1 MMSNANTPTHP
12 LKLNERV
19 EDTATGHMMIN
30 ECDDYFT
37 GLTKREHFAG
47 LAMQGLLSNSVM
59 GDSDLHDNHQEWLE
73 DITDASVK
81 FADKLLKQLGEQ
93 NEQD

>member
-1 MMSNANTPTHP
+1 MMNNANTPAMP
-12 LKLNERV
+12 LTLDTRV
-19 EDTATGHMMIN
+19 DESGNQFCNDAY
-30 ECDDYFT
+30 E

-47 LAMQGLLSNSVM
+47 LAMQGLLANSVM
-59 GDSDLHDNHQEWLE
+59 GDADLHESHLAWLE
-73 DITDASVK
+73 DITDASIE